1 MDGGGGT
8 ERRGT
13 DGREGGGGVRSLEGM
28 ARHLEMKREPETY
41 QRAGSVKRC
50 IIIGC
55 CENQTRLHFSQP
67 SSLQVP
73 VLFIYTPEE
82 GNGGEE
88 RERGGRR
95 EEWGRRGGEWVS
107 GLEFVFAHLSV
118 RT

>member
-1 MDGGGGT
+1 
-8 ERRGT
+8 
-13 DGREGGGGVRSLEGM
+13 M
-28 ARHLEMKREPETY
+28 AQHLEMKREPETY

-55 CENQTRLHFSQP
+55 CENQTRLHFLQP

-82 GNGGEE
+82 GNGERRGREGVGE
-88 RERGGRR
+88 RNGGG
-95 EEWGRRGGEWVS
+95 EGGEWVS

>member
-1 MDGGGGT
+1 
-8 ERRGT
+8 
-13 DGREGGGGVRSLEGM
+13 
-28 ARHLEMKREPETY
+28 MKREPETY

-55 CENQTRLHFSQP
+55 CENQTHLHFLQP

-82 GNGGEE
+82 GNEE
-88 RERGGRR
+88 RRGREGGRGRGGGRR
-95 EEWGRRGGEWVS
+95 EEWGWRGGEWVS